1 VQRVSQQPQAPA
13 HFGHRQ
19 PVVEQRLG
27 LSTHGRGKLGARP
40 ARGRHKKGAHPPES
54 IELNAALDGD
64 ERHAEGPSDLGL
76 GGVAIE
82 DQLAAEHPKGGQVI
96 GVMQEDR

>member
-1 VQRVSQQPQAPA
+1 MQGVGQQPQAPA

-27 LSTHGRGKLGARP
+27 LGTHGRGELVARP
-40 ARGRHKKGAHPPES
+40 ARRWHKKGAHPPKS
-54 IELNAALDGD
+54 IELGVALDGD
-64 ERHAEGPSDLGL
+64 QRHAEGPSDLGL
-76 GGVAIE
+76 GGITID
-82 DQLAAEHPKGGQVI
+82 DQLAAEHPKGGQVL